1 MGKWLLAAI
10 ILFSGGALV
19 AVDAEAKRFGGA
31 RSSGVQR
38 NVTTPPAAT
47 PAKPAQQ
54 AAPQQAAPVA
64 GATAGAA
71 GAAKAAPAGMAK
83 WFPMLG
89 GLALGGMLG
98 WLLASNG
105 GSFLLLVLLAIAAF
119 LVVRALSRR
128 AAPAQTMQYAGGG
141 RETVRMEPGSGHPGS
156 GSGADLPARG
166 TASLPAGFDADGFL
180 RGAQMNFA
188 RLQMANDRGNLDDI
202 REFTTPEMFDSL
214 AKDVHERG
222 GAAQQTDVAGL
233 NAELL
238 EVAQEGGNYW
248 ASVHFSGTVREAPG
262 AAAEPFAEVWN
273 LVKPADGSTGWLLA
287 GIQQVN

>member
-19 AVDAEAKRFGGA
+19 AVDVEAKRLGGA

-54 AAPQQAAPVA
+54 AAPAGQQAAPVA
-64 GATAGAA
+64 GAAA
-71 GAAKAAPAGMAK
+71 GTAMAAKAAPAGLAK

-105 GSFLLLVLLAIAAF
+105 GSFLMLVLLAIAAF
-119 LVVRALSRR
+119 FLVRAFARR
-128 AAPAQTMQYAGGG
+128 AAPAQTQTMQYAGGG
-141 RETVRMEPGSGHPGS
+141 RETVRMEPSS
-156 GSGADLPARG
+156 GSGTDLPARG
-166 TASLPAGFDADGFL
+166 AASLPAGFDADGFL
-180 RGAQMNFA
+180 RGAKMNFV
-188 RLQMANDRGNLDDI
+188 RLQVANDRGSLDDI
-202 REFTTPEMFDSL
+202 REFTTPEMFETLSQ
-214 AKDVHERG
+214 DVHGRG
-222 GAAQQTDVAGL
+222 GAAQQTDVSGL

-238 EVAQEGGNYW
+238 EVAQDGGNYW

-262 AAAEPFAEVWN
+262 AADEPFAEVWN
-273 LVKPADGSTGWLLA
+273 LVKPVDGSAGWLLA

>member
-1 MGKWLLAAI
+1 MGKWLLAII

-19 AVDAEAKRFGGA
+19 AVDAEAKRLGGA

-54 AAPQQAAPVA
+54 AAPAGQQAAPVA
-64 GATAGAA
+64 GAAA
-71 GAAKAAPAGMAK
+71 GTAMAAKAAPAGFAK

-98 WLLASNG
+98 WLLATNG
-105 GSFLLLVLLAIAAF
+105 GSFLMLALLAIVAF
-119 LVVRALSRR
+119 LVVRAFARR

-141 RETVRMEPGSGHPGS
+141 RETVRMEPGSVPGT
-156 GSGADLPARG
+156 DLPARG
-166 TASLPAGFDADGFL
+166 ATSLPAGFDADGFL
-180 RGAQMNFA
+180 RGAKMNFV
-188 RLQMANDRGNLDDI
+188 RLQVANDRGNLDDI
-202 REFTTPEMFDSL
+202 REFTTPEMFETLSQ
-214 AKDVHERG
+214 DVRERG

-238 EVAQEGGNYW
+238 EVAQDGGNHW

-262 AAAEPFAEVWN
+262 AADEPFAEVWN
-273 LVKPADGSTGWLLA
+273 LVKPVDGSAGWLLA